1 MNLTSLTS
9 KVAAMEN
16 LLYGLGDDGLCDC
29 VPLGYGVVWPGAEYP
44 EPRVCPKCGRPFHV
58 IMTVIFDG

>member
-1 MNLTSLTS
+1 
-9 KVAAMEN
+9 MEN